1 MARDSPTKIY
11 IASCFYYIVVSIS
24 ASMTYRDSPAKLY
37 NDIWI
42 YDVVVSL
49 YISI

>member
-1 MARDSPTKIY
+1 MVGDSPTKIY
-11 IASCFYYIVVSIS
+11 IASCFCYIVVSIS
-24 ASMTYRDSPAKLY
+24 ASMPYRDSPAKLY
-37 NDIWI
+37 NGIWI